1 MITFGTTVYRGAT
14 RICTDKPCLLTFNA
28 GIRRKL
34 LSLRSS
40 SVVVHGSCSER
51 FQQTRPL

>member
-28 GIRRKL
+28 GIRREL
-34 LSLRSS
+34 LSSRSS